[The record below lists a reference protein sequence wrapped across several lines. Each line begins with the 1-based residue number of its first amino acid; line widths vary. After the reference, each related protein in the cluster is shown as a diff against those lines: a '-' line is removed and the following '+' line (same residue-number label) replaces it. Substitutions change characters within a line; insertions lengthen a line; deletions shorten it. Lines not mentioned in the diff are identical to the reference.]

1 MRARTR
7 SRLIRRFFL
16 LASLVAIGSGCWS
29 QKTVNHTSETENAQV
44 NHQELQALADKV
56 DSSLAQGDLVSAQ
69 REALTYRAQRGA
81 DPNLLTEWRRK
92 IWMISES
99 WGSRDNSALAK
110 REIKSAVAARKKLYA
125 HERKMSH
132 EAFVKWLGKQGATPT
147 EPLFSKID
155 VQDGSVQLWVSNQQ
169 MPTLDFNMKT
179 LAEINDALVA
189 RCGCAGRTNVGTYDT
204 GFPVYL
210 VRLDPDTRQSQV
222 IAMPR

>member
-1 MRARTR
+1 MRFWTR
-7 SRLIRRFFL
+7 LRFVQRFLL
-16 LASLVAIGSGCWS
+16 LASLVTIGSGCGS
-29 QKTVNHTSETENAQV
+29 QKIIHTPEAQSTQV
-44 NHQELQALADKV
+44 NREELRALANKV
-56 DSSLAQGDLVSAQ
+56 DSSLAQGDLVNAQ

-81 DPNLLTEWRRK
+81 DPNLLAEWRRK

-99 WGSRDNSALAK
+99 WGPHDNSALAK
-110 REIKSAVAARKKLYA
+110 REIKSAVAARKKIYA

-132 EAFVKWLGKQGATPT
+132 DAFVKWLGKQGATAT
-147 EPLFSKID
+147 EPLFSKVD
-155 VQDGSVQLWVSNQQ
+155 VQDGSVQLWVTNQQ

-179 LAEINDALVA
+179 LAEINDAVVA